1 MRPAVLV
8 AALALA
14 LAAPRPAAGLDRA
27 RRIQAMKG
35 VVLVIALQKKGDKY
49 VPVSR
54 GSGSIVSDS
63 GLILT
68 NNHVVSDTKTGA
80 LYDLLA
86 VGLTTS
92 FDKVPRPAC
101 LAIPSRAI
109 RDPSLDLAV
118 IRCEAEMSG
127 KPLRRAIEWPSVTV
141 GDSSSLVPGDDMYI
155 VGYPAIGG
163 MTITFSAGKASGF
176 LDEDNVARAWI
187 KTDALIS
194 PGVSGGAA
202 FDDEGK
208 LIGVPTQLRW
218 QKGERTNLGM
228 VRPVARVRPLLA
240 RVLGKDWGSIPRAS
254 APAPEPGA
262 TPTGVRLQLGPVSA
276 SGGLD
281 GVAVERSLR
290 ERLSAFSAC
299 YADALGR
306 DPRISGYMDI
316 RVTIDAGGRIS
327 KTTLARTTIGDAP
340 MGRCT
345 AHAVVATRFPA
356 AEGSTEASF
365 VLLFLGG
372 ARSPAPTPSPTPPRQ
387 PEVPKSPPAQPPP
400 PTTAPDERPRR
411 PGGASYVAGQVKDVT
426 TGHAVLGAAVLIIKP
441 GVRVASLTRSNLSA
455 STATVAFSTSL
466 GYFRTHHA
474 LPQGHDYGI
483 VVVAKGYKPLA
494 VDSAVQI
501 MRGAPPVLNL
511 GTVNLRPTGY

>member
-1 MRPAVLV
+1 MRSAALI

-35 VVLVIALQKKGDKY
+35 VVLVIALQKKGDTY

-68 NNHVVSDTKTGA
+68 NNHVVSDTRTGA

-109 RDPSLDLAV
+109 RDPALDLAL
-118 IRCEAEMSG
+118 IKCEAEMSG
-127 KPLRRAIEWPSVTV
+127 KPLRRAIEWPAVTL
-141 GDSSSLVPGDDMYI
+141 GDSASLVPGDDLYI

-176 LDEDNVARAWI
+176 LDEDNLARAWV

-228 VRPVARVRPLLA
+228 VRPIARARPLLA
-240 RVLGKDWGSIPRAS
+240 RVLGKDWGSIPRAG
-254 APAPEPGA
+254 APTPEPGA
-262 TPTGVRLQLGPVSA
+262 SPTGGRVQIGPVYA
-276 SGGLD
+276 RGALAG
-281 GVAVERSLR
+281 ATVERTLK
-290 ERLSAFSAC
+290 ERLSAFGAC
-299 YADALGR
+299 HAEALGR
-306 DPRISGYMDI
+306 DPRTSGYMDI
-316 RVTIDAGGRIS
+316 RVTIDANGRIS
-327 KTTLARTTIGDAP
+327 RTTLARTTINDVP
-340 MGRCT
+340 LGRCM
-345 AHAVVATRFPA
+345 ARAVVATRFQTASDP
-356 AEGSTEASF
+356 TEASF
-365 VLLFLGG
+365 LVLFFAG
-372 ARSPAPTPSPTPPRQ
+372 AAPGPSAPEQ
-387 PEVPKSPPAQPPP
+387 PEVPETPPAQPPP

-411 PGGASYVAGQVKDVT
+411 PGGASHVAGQIKDAS

-494 VDSAVQI
+494 VDSAVQL